1 MRTIASGTPAH
12 TQESPRFTPGPWHAR
27 SDRCIVSGGRVIGE
41 TYEFPDDLE
50 EADANER
57 LIIAAPALYAAL
69 AEIVEDDDNQTLP
82 GFKTIERARQ
92 ALRLVREGAVR
103 VQGKSDERPL
113 HVLDFPSKA
122 VRVYAISPG
131 ADLFDVR
138 TLLEARISQ
147 LESLLTVPYGECG
160 PSFRGLNDDL
170 QDSFMWTC
178 SYLASEVRA
187 LHDVVGEM
195 QREGG
200 AK

>member
-1 MRTIASGTPAH
+1 MHTTASGTPAH
-12 TQESPRFTPGPWHAR
+12 TQESPRFTP
-27 SDRCIVSGGRVIGE
+27 D
-41 TYEFPDDLE
+41 EFPADLE
-50 EADANER
+50 GADAKER
-57 LIIAAPALYAAL
+57 LITAAPALYAAL

-82 GFKTIERARQ
+82 GFKTIERARA
-92 ALRLVREGAVR
+92 ALRLVREGAGIR
-103 VQGKSDERPL
+103 VKGKSDERPL

-122 VRVYAISPG
+122 VRVYAISPD

-147 LESLLTVPYGECG
+147 LESLLMVPYGECG

-187 LHDVVGEM
+187 LHDVVGQM

-200 AK
+200 VA